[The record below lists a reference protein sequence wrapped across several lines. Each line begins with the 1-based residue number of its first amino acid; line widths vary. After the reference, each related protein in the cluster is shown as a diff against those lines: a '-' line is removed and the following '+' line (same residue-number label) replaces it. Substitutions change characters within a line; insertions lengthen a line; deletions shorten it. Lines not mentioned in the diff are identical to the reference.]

1 MNVFLLLAASQAWSG
16 VPYDEATLLEMA
28 DVVVEGEVVNAV
40 CRSEIE
46 DRFSRVT
53 VVESTVSVESVVKGD
68 VEESITVQSTMTE
81 YKKEQPSCTDDGS
94 AHGVGQVARFYLQQ
108 GDGVFID
115 FHWSGTVDLPGSDPE
130 NLPECAPGDVERSGC
145 ATTTSQPYF
154 MGLLVPILVLG
165 RRRLA

>member
-81 YKKEQPSCTDDGS
+81 YKKSSRAARMMVAHTGLVRSLGSIYNKAMVYLSTFTGRVRWTCLEVIRRTSPS
-94 AHGVGQVARFYLQQ
+94 
-108 GDGVFID
+108 
-115 FHWSGTVDLPGSDPE
+115 
-130 NLPECAPGDVERSGC
+130 APPATSNALVVPRPRHSHILWGC
-145 ATTTSQPYF
+145 
-154 MGLLVPILVLG
+154 
-165 RRRLA
+165 